1 MSSSR
6 RKCKY
11 SSDLFCYICGIY
23 ILKKQKRNITDFVKE
38 TYAEYF
44 GFKMDKLDKSWVPN
58 KVCKSC
64 VESLRLWKKGERSGL
79 DFGIPMIWMEPKNHV
94 DDCYFCVVDAKG
106 FNRNQTWRYP
116 DLQSTKCP
124 VLHSETLPR
133 PVYVSKVIRMP
144 SETMMLPNS
153 QKSKQSTSGSEWE
166 GETSTPKL
174 FSQNELS
181 DLIRD
186 LNLSKQESELLASRL
201 KEKNLLAP
209 TVTITT
215 YRTRESELLQFFDE
229 NEGLVYCTDIA
240 KLLLDMGLKEYKP
253 TEWRLFIDSCKRS
266 LKCVLLHNGNKFASI
281 PIAHS
286 TKLKEEYENVK
297 LVLEKIKYSEH
308 QWPICVDFKMI
319 NFLLGQQ
326 SGYTKYPCFLCMWDS
341 RAKQLHWEQ
350 DVWPAR
356 NSLTVGKANV
366 IREPLVNRD
375 KIILPPLHIKLG
387 MIKQFVKALD
397 KEGDCFKY
405 ICRKFPKLSMEKL
418 KGGIFDGPQIRQLI
432 KDADFIKVMTVPESE
447 AWESFVLVVE
457 NFLGNHKAPNY
468 EEIVQNMLT
477 NFQTLGANMSI
488 KLHYLRNHLD
498 KFPDNLGNYSEEQ
511 GERFHQDLKVMEER
525 YQGRWDCHMM
535 ADYCWSLK
543 RDCPRKNYKRKALKR
558 RFMEI

>member
-1 MSSSR
+1 M
-6 RKCKY
+6 KMKDWY
-11 SSDLFCYICGIY
+11 TVL
-23 ILKKQKRNITDFVKE
+23 ILR
-38 TYAEYF
+38 
-44 GFKMDKLDKSWVPN
+44 
-58 KVCKSC
+58 
-64 VESLRLWKKGERSGL
+64 
-79 DFGIPMIWMEPKNHV
+79 
-94 DDCYFCVVDAKG
+94 
-106 FNRNQTWRYP
+106 
-116 DLQSTKCP
+116 
-124 VLHSETLPR
+124 
-133 PVYVSKVIRMP
+133 
-144 SETMMLPNS
+144 
-153 QKSKQSTSGSEWE
+153 
-166 GETSTPKL
+166 
-174 FSQNELS
+174 
-181 DLIRD
+181 
-186 LNLSKQESELLASRL
+186 
-201 KEKNLLAP
+201 
-209 TVTITT
+209 
-215 YRTRESELLQFFDE
+215 
-229 NEGLVYCTDIA
+229 
-240 KLLLDMGLKEYKP
+240 LKEYKP

-308 QWPICVDFKMI
+308 QWPICVDLKMV